1 MAIKLL
7 KPEDLVDN
15 TPEVESNILVDAMNT
30 DKANIAFTAPKPN
43 TVENYNCPDC
53 NEALEKIYE
62 GDNEYLYCEKCN
74 KSFDKN
80 LEELFDNIVED
91 EDGFIEDQQS
101 EDSYEDDDDDLTLEY
116 LLSGLD
122 TVYSEECKR

>member
-30 DKANIAFTAPKPN
+30 DKANIVFTAPKPN

-80 LEELFDNIVED
+80 LEELFDNVVED
-91 EDGFIEDQQS
+91 EAEFIEDQQS
-101 EDSYEDDDDDLTLEY
+101 EDSHEDDDLTLEY

>member
-15 TPEVESNILVDAMNT
+15 KPEVESNILADAMNT

-43 TVENYNCPDC
+43 TVESYNCPDC

-80 LEELFDNIVED
+80 LEELFDNVVED
-91 EDGFIEDQQS
+91 EDEFIEDQPL
-101 EDSYEDDDDDLTLEY
+101 EDSYEDTDDLQLKS
-116 LLSGLD
+116 LLSDLN